1 VAGPAAAPDGDG
13 LVAAFLLD
21 GAGGGKALDF
31 AGVRGWRPGDGLLWV
46 HLDLNVPATSAWI
59 EDEAGLDPVVA
70 EALLQAE
77 TRPRAAILR
86 DGLLVVLRGV
96 NLNPG
101 ADPEDMVSL
110 RMWITA
116 GRIVTTRRRRLLSV
130 DDTCT
135 AIAEGRGPVSPGDF
149 LVAMADRLVERAA
162 RVVAEVDEAVDRLE
176 EEVVAAESQSLR
188 AALANAR
195 REAIG
200 LRRYL
205 APQRE
210 ALARLCAESHPL
222 LSEVDRLRLR
232 EVADAVTRHVEDLDA
247 ARERAAVVHEELAS
261 RLAEQMNQRM
271 YVLSVVAALFLP
283 LGFVTGLLG
292 INVGGIPGMEDPHAF
307 AVVTVLLTALAVG
320 VLVVFKWR
328 RWF

>member
-1 VAGPAAAPDGDG
+1 VPGAAAAADPDG

-21 GAGGGKALDF
+21 GAGGGRALDF
-31 AGVRGWRPGDGLLWV
+31 AGVRAWRPGDGLLWV
-46 HLDLNVPATSAWI
+46 HMDLTVPATAAWF
-59 EDEAGLDPVVA
+59 ESEAGLDPVVA
-70 EALLQAE
+70 EALLQGE
-77 TRPRAAILR
+77 TRPRAAGLK

-96 NLNPG
+96 NMNPG
-101 ADPEDMVSL
+101 ADPEDMVAL
-110 RMWITA
+110 RMWITRE
-116 GRIVTTRRRRLLSV
+116 RIVSTRRRRLLSV
-130 DDTCT
+130 DDMRAAIPEGHGPAT
-135 AIAEGRGPVSPGDF
+135 AGEF

-162 RVVAEVDEAVDRLE
+162 RVVSQVDEAVDRLE
-176 EEVVAAESQSLR
+176 EEVLAAESHTLR
-188 AALANAR
+188 AALADAR

-210 ALARLCAESHPL
+210 ALTRLCLESHPL
-222 LSEVDRLRLR
+222 LLDVDRLRLR

-292 INVGGIPGMEDPHAF
+292 INVGGIPGVENRYAF
-307 AVVTVLLTALAVG
+307 GIVTALLMLLGVG
-320 VLVVFKWR
+320 VLAVFKWR

>member
-1 VAGPAAAPDGDG
+1 MAGPAGSVGPDG

-21 GAGGGKALDF
+21 GAGGGRALDF
-31 AGVRGWRPGDGLLWV
+31 AGVRAWRPGDGLLWV
-46 HLDLNVPATSAWI
+46 HMDLTVPAAAAWT
-59 EDEAGLDPVVA
+59 EGEAGLDPVVA
-70 EALLQAE
+70 EALLQGE
-77 TRPRAAILR
+77 TRPRAAALR

-116 GRIVTTRRRRLLSV
+116 ERIVTTRRRRLLSV
-130 DDTCT
+130 DDTRA
-135 AIAEGRGPVSPGDF
+135 AILEGRGPVSPGDF
-149 LVAMADRLVERAA
+149 LVTMADRLVERAA
-162 RVVAEVDEAVDRLE
+162 QVVGEVDEAVDRLE
-176 EEVVAAESQSLR
+176 EEVLAAESHRLR
-188 AALANAR
+188 AALADAR

-210 ALARLCAESHPL
+210 ALARLHAEPSPL
-222 LSEVDRLRLR
+222 LSDVDRLRLR
-232 EVADAVTRHVEDLDA
+232 EVADAVTRYVEDLDA

-271 YVLSVVAALFLP
+271 YVLAIVAALFLP
-283 LGFVTGLLG
+283 LGFLTGLLG
-292 INVGGIPGMEDPHAF
+292 INVGGIPGVEDPHAF
-307 AVVTVLLTALAVG
+307 AIVTVLLTVLAVG
-320 VLVVFKWR
+320 VLAVFRWR

>member
-1 VAGPAAAPDGDG
+1 VAEPAAAPDPDG

-21 GAGGGKALDF
+21 GAGGGRALDF
-31 AGVRGWRPGDGLLWV
+31 AAVRRWRPGDGLMWV
-46 HLDLNVPATSAWI
+46 HMDLTAPATARWI
-59 EDEAGLDPVVA
+59 ADEAGLDPVVS

-77 TRPRAAILR
+77 TRPRGVALG

-110 RMWITA
+110 RMWLTPE
-116 GRIVTTRRRRLLSV
+116 RILTTRRRRLLSV
-130 DDTCT
+130 DDTRA
-135 AIAEGRGPVSPGDF
+135 AIAEGRGPAAPGDF
-149 LVAMADRLVERAA
+149 LVATADRLMERAA
-162 RVVAEVDEAVDRLE
+162 RVVGDVDESVDRLE
-176 EEVVAAESQSLR
+176 EEVLAAESQRLR
-188 AALANAR
+188 AALADVR

-205 APQRE
+205 APQRD
-210 ALARLCAESHPL
+210 AMARLQVEPSPI
-222 LSEVDRLRLR
+222 LSDMDRLRLR
-232 EVADAVTRHVEDLDA
+232 ELADRVTRTVEDLDA
-247 ARERAAVVHEELAS
+247 ARERAAVTQEELGS

-271 YVLSVVAALFLP
+271 YVLAIVAALFLP

-292 INVGGIPGMEDPHAF
+292 INVGGIPGAENPYAF
-307 AVVTVLLTALAVG
+307 TEVG
-320 VLVVFKWR
+320 VMLGILGAGVLALLKWR

>member
-1 VAGPAAAPDGDG
+1 MAEPAAAPDPDG

-21 GAGGGKALDF
+21 GAGGGRALDF
-31 AGVRGWRPGDGLLWV
+31 AAVRRWRPGDGLLWV
-46 HLDLNVPATSAWI
+46 HMDLTAPATARWI
-59 EDEAGLDPVVA
+59 ADEAGLDPVVS

-77 TRPRAAILR
+77 TRPRGVALG

-110 RMWITA
+110 RMWLTPE
-116 GRIVTTRRRRLLSV
+116 RILTTRRRRLLSV
-130 DDTCT
+130 DDTRA
-135 AIAEGRGPVSPGDF
+135 AIAEGRGPAAPGDF
-149 LVAMADRLVERAA
+149 LVATADRLMERAA
-162 RVVAEVDEAVDRLE
+162 RVVGDVDESVDRLE
-176 EEVVAAESQSLR
+176 EEVLAAESQRLR
-188 AALANAR
+188 AALADVR

-210 ALARLCAESHPL
+210 ALTRLSVEPHAL
-222 LSEVDRLRLR
+222 LSNVDRLRLR

-247 ARERAAVVHEELAS
+247 VRERAAVVHEELAS
-261 RLAEQMNQRM
+261 RLSEQMNQRM

-292 INVGGIPGMEDPHAF
+292 INVGGIPGVEDPHAF
-307 AVVTVLLTALAVG
+307 ARVSIFLVATAVAVLAV
-320 VLVVFKWR
+320 FRWR

>member
-1 VAGPAAAPDGDG
+1 VAGPAADHPDG

-21 GAGGGKALDF
+21 GAGGGRTLDF
-31 AGVRGWRPGDGLLWV
+31 AQVRRWQPADGLLWV
-46 HLDLNVPATSAWI
+46 HMDLAAPATERWLAG
-59 EDEAGLDPVVA
+59 EAGLDPMVA
-70 EALLQAE
+70 EALLQIE
-77 TRPRAAILR
+77 TRPRGLPLK

-116 GRIVTTRRRRLLSV
+116 ERIVTTRRRRLLSV
-130 DDTCT
+130 DDTRA

-149 LVAMADRLVERAA
+149 VVAMADRLMERAA
-162 RVVAEVDEAVDRLE
+162 RVVGDLDEAVDQLE
-176 EEVVAAESQSLR
+176 EEVLKAESHALR
-188 AALANAR
+188 SALADVR

-210 ALARLCAESHPL
+210 ALTRLCVEPHPL
-222 LSEVDRLRLR
+222 LSAVDRMRLR
-232 EVADAVTRHVEDLDA
+232 EVADAATRHVEDLDA

-261 RLAEQMNQRM
+261 RLSEQMNQRM
-271 YVLSVVAALFLP
+271 YVLTIVAALFLP
-283 LGFVTGLLG
+283 MGFVTGLLG
-292 INVGGIPGMEDPHAF
+292 INVGGIPGVDDPRAF
-307 AVVTVLLTALAVG
+307 AIVTGLLAALAVG
-320 VLVVFKWR
+320 VLAVFKWR

>member
-1 VAGPAAAPDGDG
+1 VAAPAAGVGPDG

-31 AGVRGWRPGDGLLWV
+31 AGVRAWRPGDGLLWV
-46 HLDLNVPATSAWI
+46 HMDLTVPATAAWF
-59 EDEAGLDPVVA
+59 EGDAGLDPVVA
-70 EALLQAE
+70 EALLQGE
-77 TRPRAAILR
+77 TRPRAASLK

-96 NLNPG
+96 NMNPG
-101 ADPEDMVSL
+101 ADPEDMVAL
-110 RMWITA
+110 RMWITRE
-116 GRIVTTRRRRLLSV
+116 RIVTTRRRRLLSV
-130 DDTCT
+130 DDMRA
-135 AIAEGRGPVSPGDF
+135 AIPAGHGPVSSGDF
-149 LVAMADRLVERAA
+149 LVAMADRMVERAA
-162 RVVAEVDEAVDRLE
+162 LVVADVDEAVDRLE
-176 EEVVAAESQSLR
+176 EEVLAAESHALR
-188 AALANAR
+188 AALAEVR

-210 ALARLCAESHPL
+210 ALARLYAESSPL
-222 LSEVDRLRLR
+222 LSDVDRLRLR
-232 EVADAVTRHVEDLDA
+232 EVADTVTRHVEDLDA

-292 INVGGIPGMEDPHAF
+292 INVGGIPGVEDPHAF
-307 AVVTVLLTALAVG
+307 GIVTLVLTLVAVG
-320 VLVVFKWR
+320 VLAVFKWR